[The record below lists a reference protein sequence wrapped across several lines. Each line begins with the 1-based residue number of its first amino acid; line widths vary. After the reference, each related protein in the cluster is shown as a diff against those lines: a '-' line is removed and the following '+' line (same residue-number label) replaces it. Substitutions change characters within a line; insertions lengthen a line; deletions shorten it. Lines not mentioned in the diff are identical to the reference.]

1 MKQTKNQ
8 SDRGGTFLLG
18 EERRRSQRV
27 VLRVG
32 VTARFQV
39 AGQNVT
45 VSGHTVSVN
54 DHGAMLLCPRP
65 LESGQQLTLRHEGT
79 RNEVVCRVTRA
90 SCDSS
95 QGYLVPIEFT
105 EPAADFW
112 QISFPPAD
120 WKPVE

>member
-1 MKQTKNQ
+1 MTKAKDH

-27 VLRVG
+27 VLRVP
-32 VTARFQV
+32 VTVKFQI
-39 AGQNVT
+39 AGQSVT

-65 LESGQQLTLRHEGT
+65 LESGVQLTIRNDAT
-79 RNEVVCRVTRA
+79 RNEVPCRVTRA

-95 QGYLVPIEFT
+95 QGYLIPVEFT
-105 EPAADFW
+105 EAAADFW
-112 QISFPPAD
+112 QISFPPTD